1 MILQQNMRIL
11 AFKRMIS
18 VTDCV
23 ADRPLGPPPPNLNDC
38 GSFSAMRWNHFP
50 QNSLAP
56 LGQGD
61 QWTLPYDVVL
71 QIAIE
76 MPFVFEFANENAE
89 RMENY
94 P

>member
-1 MILQQNMRIL
+1 M
-11 AFKRMIS
+11 
-18 VTDCV
+18 TDCV